1 MQEKRFRRYIELLVK
16 VIYRRSYDDNDNKSD
31 VELLIV
37 KPERRLSRSRAVLI
51 TEQGYKFCHCYY
63 EPANDRPVIVFLKR

>member
-1 MQEKRFRRYIELLVK
+1 MQENRFRRYIELLIK
-16 VIYRRSYDDNDNKSD
+16 VLYRRSYDNNDNKFD

-37 KPERRLSRSRAVLI
+37 KPERRLSRSRAALI

-63 EPANDRPVIVFLKR
+63 EQVNDRPVIVFLKR